1 MFLLSCEYKWAT
13 HLAKNSFI
21 VYNKNI
27 IEVGHGVDIDSSFRI
42 FRFNITNES
51 PKYLPVLVCIMYFI
65 FIYTAVI
72 YKIQKQK

>member
-51 PKYLPVLVCIMYFI
+51 PKYFK
-65 FIYTAVI
+65 FQ
-72 YKIQKQK
+72 IQFKGGKFKSE